1 MDELVILKSYKDVK
15 AKKIERIWKPYIAC
29 GKITILQGD
38 PGDGKS
44 TLALKLCS
52 ILTSDIETK
61 EKIDGVIDG
70 TINVIYQSAEDDPED
85 TIKPKLNKLKSNTDK
100 LMYVVND
107 EIIDLTSN
115 ALKNIIEKANAKL
128 IILDPLQSFIKKGE
142 NMLVATYVRKM
153 MKNLT
158 KIANETNCAILLI
171 GHLNKSEGK
180 KDLYRGLGSIDLTA
194 VARSVLYLKR
204 SDLDS
209 RIRIMYQIKNSLAA
223 EGYPVAY
230 KLDDKKGMIWLGKY
244 TNEELT
250 TEKATK
256 DKLSVAK
263 DFLLRILSNV
273 EKIEVSELKE
283 LCTNYNISY
292 RTLVRAKKELE
303 IESIRANGKWY
314 WKY

>member
-1 MDELVILKSYKDVK
+1 MNEKVILKSYSEVK
-15 AKKIERIWKPYIAC
+15 AKKIEWIWKPYIAS

-52 ILTSDIETK
+52 VLTSTDSKDI
-61 EKIDGVIDG
+61 IDGIIKEP
-70 TINVIYQSAEDDPED
+70 INVIYQSAEDSPED
-85 TIKPKLNKLKSNTDK
+85 TIKPKLNKLKSNSDR

-107 EIIDLTSN
+107 EIIDLSSN
-115 ALKNIIEKANAKL
+115 ALKRIIDEANAKL
-128 IILDPLQSFIKKGE
+128 VVLDPLQSFFKKGE
-142 NMLVATYVRKM
+142 NMLVATDVRKM

-158 KIANETNCAILLI
+158 KIAYETDCAILLI

-209 RIRIMYQIKNSLAA
+209 KVRIMYQIKNSLAA
-223 EGYPVAY
+223 EGNPIAY
-230 KLDDKKGMIWLGKY
+230 RLDDKKGMIWLGKY
-244 TNEELT
+244 TNEELV

-256 DKLSVAK
+256 DKLTVAK
-263 DFLLRILSNV
+263 EFLLKLLSNV
-273 EKIEVSELKE
+273 DKLEVNEIKE
-283 LCTNYNISY
+283 LSNNYSISY
-292 RTLVRAKKELE
+292 RTLIRAKKDLE
-303 IESIRANGKWY
+303 IESIRENGKWF

>member
-1 MDELVILKSYKDVK
+1 MNEKVILKSYSEVK
-15 AKKIERIWKPYIAC
+15 AKKIEWIWKPYIAS

-52 ILTSDIETK
+52 VLTSTDSKDI
-61 EKIDGVIDG
+61 IDGIIKEP
-70 TINVIYQSAEDDPED
+70 INVIYQSAEDSPED
-85 TIKPKLNKLKSNTDK
+85 TIKPKLNKLKSNSDR

-107 EIIDLTSN
+107 EIIDLSSN
-115 ALKNIIEKANAKL
+115 ALKRIIDEANAKL
-128 IILDPLQSFIKKGE
+128 VVLDPLQSFFKKGE
-142 NMLVATYVRKM
+142 NMLVATDVRKM

-158 KIANETNCAILLI
+158 KIAYETDCAILLI

-209 RIRIMYQIKNSLAA
+209 KVRIMYQIKNSLAA
-223 EGYPVAY
+223 EGNPIAY
-230 KLDDKKGMIWLGKY
+230 RLDDKKGMIWLGKY
-244 TNEELT
+244 TNEELV

-256 DKLSVAK
+256 DKLTVAK
-263 DFLLRILSNV
+263 EFLLKLLSNV
-273 EKIEVSELKE
+273 DKLEVNEIKE
-283 LCTNYNISY
+283 LSNNYSISY
-292 RTLVRAKKELE
+292 RTLIRAKKDLE
-303 IESIRANGKWY
+303 IESIRENGRWF

>member
-1 MDELVILKSYKDVK
+1 
-15 AKKIERIWKPYIAC
+15 
-29 GKITILQGD
+29 
-38 PGDGKS
+38 
-44 TLALKLCS
+44 
-52 ILTSDIETK
+52 
-61 EKIDGVIDG
+61 
-70 TINVIYQSAEDDPED
+70 
-85 TIKPKLNKLKSNTDK
+85 
-100 LMYVVND
+100 
-107 EIIDLTSN
+107 
-115 ALKNIIEKANAKL
+115 
-128 IILDPLQSFIKKGE
+128 
-142 NMLVATYVRKM
+142 
-153 MKNLT
+153 
-158 KIANETNCAILLI
+158 
-171 GHLNKSEGK
+171 
-180 KDLYRGLGSIDLTA
+180 
-194 VARSVLYLKR
+194 
-204 SDLDS
+204 
-209 RIRIMYQIKNSLAA
+209 MYQIKNSLAA

>member
-1 MDELVILKSYKDVK
+1 
-15 AKKIERIWKPYIAC
+15 
-29 GKITILQGD
+29 
-38 PGDGKS
+38 
-44 TLALKLCS
+44 
-52 ILTSDIETK
+52 
-61 EKIDGVIDG
+61 
-70 TINVIYQSAEDDPED
+70 
-85 TIKPKLNKLKSNTDK
+85 
-100 LMYVVND
+100 MYVVND

-142 NMLVATYVRKM
+142 NMLVATDVRKM

>member
-15 AKKIERIWKPYIAC
+15 AKKIEWIWKPYIAC

-142 NMLVATYVRKM
+142 NMLVATDVRKM

-256 DKLSVAK
+256 DKLSVAR

>member
-1 MDELVILKSYKDVK
+1 MNEKVILKSYSEVK
-15 AKKIERIWKPYIAC
+15 AKKIEWIWKPYIAS

-52 ILTSDIETK
+52 VLTSTDSK
-61 EKIDGVIDG
+61 DVIDG
-70 TINVIYQSAEDDPED
+70 IIKEPINVIYQSAEDSPED
-85 TIKPKLNKLKSNTDK
+85 TIKPKLNKLKSNSNR

-107 EIIDLTSN
+107 EIIDLSSN
-115 ALKNIIEKANAKL
+115 ALKRIIDEANAKL
-128 IILDPLQSFIKKGE
+128 VVLDPLQSFFKKGE
-142 NMLVATYVRKM
+142 NMLVATDVRKM

-158 KIANETNCAILLI
+158 KIAYETDCAILLI

-209 RIRIMYQIKNSLAA
+209 KVRIMYQIKNSLAA
-223 EGYPVAY
+223 EGNPIAY
-230 KLDDKKGMIWLGKY
+230 RLDDKKGMIWLGKY
-244 TNEELT
+244 TNEELV

-256 DKLSVAK
+256 DKLTVAK
-263 DFLLRILSNV
+263 EFLLKLLSNV
-273 EKIEVSELKE
+273 DKLEVNEIKE
-283 LCTNYNISY
+283 LSNNYSISY
-292 RTLVRAKKELE
+292 RTLIRAKKDLE
-303 IESIRANGKWY
+303 IESIRENGRWF